1 MSELESIYQL
11 IDRKFPEQNI
21 RVLLV
26 GGHAVNAYG
35 FTRATVDV
43 DFIIQE
49 HQEHLVKHLMK
60 ESGYQNQ
67 SSHGNVLFCNRPDS
81 SFRVDF
87 LKTDSHTMD
96 QLWADKLPV
105 HSTEVSGCFMVS
117 LEHLVA
123 MKLSALRDHFSSR
136 AEKDLPDIAYLAK
149 LHHWSFEKNIKP
161 LMDRFG
167 SKHIESEFCT
177 IWERIS

>member
-49 HQEHLVKHLMK
+49 HQEHLVMT
-60 ESGYQNQ
+60 QM
-67 SSHGNVLFCNRPDS
+67 
-81 SFRVDF
+81 
-87 LKTDSHTMD
+87 T
-96 QLWADKLPV
+96 
-105 HSTEVSGCFMVS
+105 HS
-117 LEHLVA
+117 
-123 MKLSALRDHFSSR
+123 
-136 AEKDLPDIAYLAK
+136 
-149 LHHWSFEKNIKP
+149 
-161 LMDRFG
+161 
-167 SKHIESEFCT
+167 
-177 IWERIS
+177 